1 MAIRQRGPGYR
12 VGNLM
17 IDAAIFN
24 GINYYRDLHHELNQ
38 EAAINV
44 LIRKGLEAEGVE
56 IEQDKKE
63 GQE

>member
-1 MAIRQRGPGYR
+1 
-12 VGNLM
+12 M